1 MTSKKMQCYVKSVKT
16 DTDSILKDLK
26 PAIIS
31 FLIKFSIL
39 IGVIFTLVILFT
51 TITYGEPY
59 LIAVFE
65 VINSL
70 LKMMLSQGIFT
81 QYNTYLIIMILID
94 LAVLWFVR
102 EAMTATFFDSSDR
115 EPFSQIVFGIMAL
128 FLVFAFNAVVVVACF
143 TTSSEKFVGWSFML
157 GETVIN
163 MIVVVVGILLYRAYL
178 KCENKIM
185 PAKPSDWDSLS
196 DNMEGVKYDNK

>member
-1 MTSKKMQCYVKSVKT
+1 MTNKKMQCYVKSVRT

-39 IGVIFTLVILFT
+39 IGVMFSFMILFT
-51 TITYGEPY
+51 IVTYGEPY
-59 LIAVFE
+59 ITSVFG
-65 VINSL
+65 VIDSL

-102 EAMTATFFDSSDR
+102 EAMTTSNFDSSDR
-115 EPFSQIVFGIMAL
+115 APFSQIVFGIMAL
-128 FLVFAFNAVVVVACF
+128 FLVFAFNSVVVVACF
-143 TTSSEKFVGWSFML
+143 TLSSEQFVGWSFML
-157 GETVIN
+157 SETIIN
-163 MIVVVVGILLYRAYL
+163 MIGVIVGILLIRAYL

-185 PAKPSDWDSLS
+185 PDKPSDWDSLS
-196 DNMEGVKYDNK
+196 GN

>member
-65 VINSL
+65 AINSL

-157 GETVIN
+157 SETIIN
-163 MIVVVVGILLYRAYL
+163 MIVVVAGILLYRAYL

>member
-51 TITYGEPY
+51 TITYGEPF

-157 GETVIN
+157 SETIIN
-163 MIVVVVGILLYRAYL
+163 MIVVVAGILLYRAYL